1 MKKNIPISLLLYI
14 FVLGCTPGSN
24 EKYDSFSSTRQK
36 YKPDSLELLLAS
48 PIIYDVLVKNPD
60 LEDTWTSEKIESF
73 QKDDFVN
80 IVFEAIYNGKV
91 KAYNYHTG
99 DKMTLKEIRTLE
111 NSEEF
116 DRSKI
121 GKIQFEEDWYFNEKE
136 FILTKKIKSIILAY
150 EVIDQFGEIRA
161 YKGAFLIP
169 LNEVPESS
177 TQTK

>member
-1 MKKNIPISLLLYI
+1 MKTIIPLGLLLYI
-14 FVLGCTPGSN
+14 FVFGCTPGPN
-24 EKYDSFSSTRQK
+24 EKYDSSSSARQK

-60 LEDTWTSEKIESF
+60 LEDTWASEKIESF

-80 IVFEAIYNGKV
+80 IIFEAIYNGRVKV
-91 KAYNYHTG
+91 YNYHTG
-99 DKMTLKEIRTLE
+99 DEMTLKEIQALE
-111 NSEEF
+111 DSKEF

-150 EVIDQFGEIRA
+150 EMIDQFGEIRA
-161 YKGAFLIP
+161 YKGAFLVP
-169 LNEVPESS
+169 LNEVPDSS

>member
-1 MKKNIPISLLLYI
+1 MKTIIPLGLLLYI
-14 FVLGCTPGSN
+14 FVIGCTPDSN
-24 EKYDSFSSTRQK
+24 EKNDYSSSTVRK
-36 YKPDSLELLLAS
+36 YKPDSLELLFAS

-60 LEDTWTSEKIESF
+60 LEDTWTSERLENF

-80 IVFEAIYNGKV
+80 IIFEAIYNGKI

-99 DKMTLKEIRTLE
+99 GAMTLKEIRALE

-150 EVIDQFGEIRA
+150 EIIDQFGEIRA

-169 LNEVPESS
+169 LNEVPELS
-177 TQTK
+177 TETK

>member
-1 MKKNIPISLLLYI
+1 MKTIIPLGLLLYI
-14 FVLGCTPGSN
+14 FVSGCTLGSN
-24 EKYDSFSSTRQK
+24 EKYEYFSSSGQK
-36 YKPDSLELLLAS
+36 YIPDSLELLLAS

-60 LEDTWTSEKIESF
+60 LNDSWASEKIESF

-80 IVFEAIYNGKV
+80 MIFEAIYNEKV

-99 DKMTLKEIRTLE
+99 DEMSLKEIRALE
-111 NSEEF
+111 NSKEF

-177 TQTK
+177 THSK

>member
-1 MKKNIPISLLLYI
+1 MKTIIPIGLLLFI
-14 FVLGCTPGSN
+14 FVLGCTSDSN
-24 EKYDSFSSTRQK
+24 EKYDSYSSTRQK

-60 LEDTWTSEKIESF
+60 LEDTWASEKIENF
-73 QKDDFVN
+73 KKDDFVN
-80 IVFEAIYNGKV
+80 IIFEAIYNGRI

-99 DKMTLKEIRTLE
+99 DEMTLKKIRTLE

-136 FILTKKIKSIILAY
+136 FILSKKIKSIILAY

-169 LNEVPESS
+169 LNEVPEPLSE
-177 TQTK
+177 TK

>member
-1 MKKNIPISLLLYI
+1 MKTIIPIGLLLYI
-14 FVLGCTPGSN
+14 FVIGCSPGSN
-24 EKYDSFSSTRQK
+24 EKYNYSSPNKQK

-60 LEDTWTSEKIESF
+60 LEDTWASEKIESF
-73 QKDDFVN
+73 QKDNFVN
-80 IVFEAIYNGKV
+80 MIFEAIYNGKV

-99 DKMTLKEIRTLE
+99 NEMTLKEIRALE

-136 FILTKKIKSIILAY
+136 FILIKKTKSIILAY

-169 LNEVPESS
+169 LNEVPDSS

>member
-1 MKKNIPISLLLYI
+1 MKTIIPLGLLLYI
-14 FVLGCTPGSN
+14 LAIGCTPGPN
-24 EKYDSFSSTRQK
+24 EKYDSSSSARQK
-36 YKPDSLELLLAS
+36 YKPDSLEMLLAS

-60 LEDTWTSEKIESF
+60 LEDTWASEKIESF

-80 IVFEAIYNGKV
+80 IIFKAIYNGNI

-99 DKMTLKEIRTLE
+99 EEISLKEIRALE

-161 YKGAFLIP
+161 YKGAFLVP
-169 LNEVPESS
+169 LNEVPKPTS
-177 TQTK
+177 QAK